1 LRWVKNRQYFQSAL
15 QRATRYNTGMTAPSH
30 APERRIDRTQLS
42 ARLTPATQS
51 WSIEI
56 VETTGSTNTDLNER
70 LRASRVLDEPLVR
83 VAYLQSAGRGRRGR
97 QWVAQAG
104 DALMF
109 SLAYSIQR
117 PVAELAGLSLAVGT
131 AIMAG
136 LRSLE
141 QQPASEPAQFAL
153 KWPNDIL
160 LDGAK
165 LGGVLI
171 ETAWSNASNSA
182 VVIGIGLNLH
192 GAQALT
198 EQLEA
203 LAAPGLP
210 THAIAALDQAFEEP
224 DMTATLAALLNALAE
239 MLARFEKQG
248 FAPFRAAWL
257 ADHAYAGQTVVL
269 LENGQEIARGIA
281 ESVDAQGLL
290 QIKSA
295 DGTLHACAVGDVSL
309 RLRAGVDAALPPGA
323 GVLR

>member
-1 LRWVKNRQYFQSAL
+1 MTVSA
-15 QRATRYNTGMTAPSH
+15 H
-30 APERRIDRTQLS
+30 APEHRIDRARLT

-56 VETTGSTNTDLNER
+56 VDTTGSTNTDLSER
-70 LRASRVLDEPLVR
+70 LRANRVLDVPLVR

-97 QWVAQAG
+97 QWVARAG

-131 AIMAG
+131 AIIAG

-141 QQPASEPAQFAL
+141 QKPANEPTQFAL

-171 ETAWSNASNSA
+171 ETAWSNATHSA

-192 GAQALT
+192 GAPALAG
-198 EQLEA
+198 QLDA
-203 LAAPGLP
+203 LAAPGMP
-210 THAIAALDQAFEEP
+210 ARGIAALDQAFEEP

-309 RLRAGVDAALPPGA
+309 RLRAGVDTAPPSSPE
-323 GVLR
+323 VLR